1 MTISTCSAACAALAG
16 SCPPPAG
23 AAPPHSGSEV
33 RRGWA
38 DESSALGDCGLESG
52 WSAAAASDELLRT
65 VRAALR
71 PAACVGSNTGGRQ
84 SARGTPSSVPVPAGP
99 PPNTPYTSQ
108 PDSRITTSRAFTACY
123 FTPSSNVKQMSSQ
136 LHVTQNYMHKI
147 PQNQHQRYRRPI
159 SKTLDWML
167 TSNIM
172 ILKCNF
178 RYSDSVTA
186 AAQYRLSRA
195 RSVSLRL
202 ATSLLPALLL
212 KISSIL

>member
-1 MTISTCSAACAALAG
+1 MAALGAPLPTLLTDDSDAAGSCGSNEMTISTCSAACAALAG

-65 VRAALR
+65 VRAAPR

-108 PDSRITTSRAFTACY
+108 PASQHH
-123 FTPSSNVKQMSSQ
+123 NVAR
-136 LHVTQNYMHKI
+136 LHCM
-147 PQNQHQRYRRPI
+147 
-159 SKTLDWML
+159 
-167 TSNIM
+167 
-172 ILKCNF
+172 
-178 RYSDSVTA
+178 
-186 AAQYRLSRA
+186 
-195 RSVSLRL
+195 
-202 ATSLLPALLL
+202 LLL
-212 KISSIL
+212 AFDQRQTNELAATRYTKLHA